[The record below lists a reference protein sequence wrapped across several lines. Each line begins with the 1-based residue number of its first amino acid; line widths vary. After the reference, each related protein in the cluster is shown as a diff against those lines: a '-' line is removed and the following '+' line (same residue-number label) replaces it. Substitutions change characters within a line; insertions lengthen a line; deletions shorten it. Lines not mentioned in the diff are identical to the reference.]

1 MEHGPNAH
9 WLLWRRA
16 LLAAAVGC
24 VVLVGCESTGRRD
37 PNDVLLGGTPPP
49 PSPNATAGRSAS
61 ATASALATAT
71 KPLPPLPPPGP
82 SSTLASLATSNN
94 SAAENDR
101 TSRPANVTP
110 VPDGGRPGG
119 ATLHGPQPVEDS
131 GNRITP
137 VGATGPTGG
146 LAAAAAPTQDSF
158 QQIMDQL
165 KARGMTWNRLE
176 TTGENGWWKFSCTI
190 ADRNNPGIEQR
201 YEASGYGEYGLAA
214 MRAVL
219 EKIERPGP

>member
-37 PNDVLLGGTPPP
+37 PNDVLLGGTPPV

-61 ATASALATAT
+61 APATAT

-94 SAAENDR
+94 SASDNER
-101 TSRPANVTP
+101 TSRPAPVTP
-110 VPDGGRPGG
+110 VPDGGGRPGG

-146 LAAAAAPTQDSF
+146 LAAAGVPAQDSF